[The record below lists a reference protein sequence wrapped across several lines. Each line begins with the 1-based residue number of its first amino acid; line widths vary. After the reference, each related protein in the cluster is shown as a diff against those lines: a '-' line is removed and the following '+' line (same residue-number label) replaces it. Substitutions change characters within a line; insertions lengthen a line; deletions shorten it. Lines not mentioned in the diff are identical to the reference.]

1 MKAVKELS
9 NCRLQPCSPALSGA
23 DIANIVVADP
33 LLLRSTVKNVGPR
46 LHALRDCLG
55 SSAPQIARFLL
66 VSSRF
71 VRHRNVVPKLEF
83 FISFYGSF
91 ERLLVIMNKNKKGND
106 VLFSDLERHAISAV
120 ADINKEKV
128 APKLKFLKSTLGC
141 SESEVAIAV
150 SKMPCI
156 LGYSEENLIRKIQFL
171 IKEVGMEPQHIV
183 ERPALLGLSLEKRL
197 VPPTLCHEDAA
208 GKGVD

>member
-1 MKAVKELS
+1 MHEGSQGALQLPPPTLLS
-9 NCRLQPCSPALSGA
+9 GVSLSGA

-106 VLFSDLERHAISAV
+106 VLFSDLERVVKA
-120 ADINKEKV
+120 
-128 APKLKFLKSTLGC
+128 
-141 SESEVAIAV
+141 
-150 SKMPCI
+150 
-156 LGYSEENLIRKIQFL
+156 
-171 IKEVGMEPQHIV
+171 
-183 ERPALLGLSLEKRL
+183 
-197 VPPTLCHEDAA
+197 
-208 GKGVD
+208 

>member
-1 MKAVKELS
+1 MRRVEELGVHHS
-9 NCRLQPCSPALSGA
+9 
-23 DIANIVVADP
+23 
-33 LLLRSTVKNVGPR
+33 
-46 LHALRDCLG
+46 LG
-55 SSAPQIARFLL
+55 MF
-66 VSSRF
+66 
-71 VRHRNVVPKLEF
+71 K
-83 FISFYGSF
+83 
-91 ERLLVIMNKNKKGND
+91 
-106 VLFSDLERHAISAV
+106 HAISAV